1 MTQWEKEIITFYG
14 SLSAYVFD
22 QLAREKPNSIKT
34 RFDQFYREM
43 EMLTQDGK
51 DRNEA
56 WSMISDFYDIQVD
69 SIDDCVLD
77 AVLYSF

>member
-1 MTQWEKEIITFYG
+1 MTQWEQSIISRYG
-14 SLSAYVFD
+14 SVKNYVFD
-22 QLAREKPNSIKT
+22 QLSNDGPNAIKT
-34 RFDQFYREM
+34 RFDEFYREM